1 MQNRYAIQGHLTGSQ
16 MQSRMM
22 SSNVNTS
29 NVSGIEPKNTDI
41 ELGDIEVEDVSP
53 IKKEVPFLTK
63 KGKLVLAF
71 ILVSSALY
79 YIWLKHKS
87 NTNTTEAPVQA
98 QAQAPT
104 EQPAPTEAPV
114 QNSNEV
120 TQNINEQTV

>member
-29 NVSGIEPKNTDI
+29 NASGVEPKSTDI

-71 ILVSSALY
+71 ILVSSTLY

-98 QAQAPT
+98 QAPT
-104 EQPAPTEAPV
+104 EQPAPTEAPS